1 MGRAELHVP
10 LGGDFADAPTIV
22 FGGPYSNLE
31 ATRALLQ
38 EAERLDIPAE
48 RMICTGD
55 VVAYCADAAAT
66 VDLVRS
72 CGARLVMGNCEE
84 SLGAGRGD
92 CGCGF
97 VPGSRCEKLSAAWF
111 EHAERTLDA
120 EARAWMAD
128 LPRRID

>member
-1 MGRAELHVP
+1 MANSRPDIPMLRESDISAARWYIPPEPRNSEAPEL
-10 LGGDFADAPTIV
+10 LELNAPTIV

-55 VVAYCADAAAT
+55 VVAYCADGAAT

-72 CGARLVMGNCEE
+72 CGARDGQL
-84 SLGAGRGD
+84 
-92 CGCGF
+92 
-97 VPGSRCEKLSAAWF
+97 
-111 EHAERTLDA
+111 
-120 EARAWMAD
+120 
-128 LPRRID
+128 